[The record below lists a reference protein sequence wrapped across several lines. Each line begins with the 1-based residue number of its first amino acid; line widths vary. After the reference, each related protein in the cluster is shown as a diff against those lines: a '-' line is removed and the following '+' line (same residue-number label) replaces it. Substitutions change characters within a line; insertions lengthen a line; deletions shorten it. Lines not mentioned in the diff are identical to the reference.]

1 MDCLHSR
8 LYRLV
13 SDSHL
18 VGKEITMQ
26 AHIDRLGWLEAAL
39 LALRAACGAAA
50 CPGRR
55 ALWNCEHALAKSR
68 MRSCMDD
75 RLCICPYGVAMSP
88 GPRVLDS
95 THRKLPPMYN
105 P

>member
-18 VGKEITMQ
+18 GKEMNKLF
-26 AHIDRLGWLEAAL
+26 AHIDGWRLEAAL
-39 LALRAACGAAA
+39 LALRAACSAAA
-50 CPGRR
+50 GPGRR
-55 ALWNCEHALAKSR
+55 VTWNGEHALAKSR